1 MLSQQRRLTPRQA
14 EILDLVAEGLGDKEV
29 ARKLG
34 ISTNTVRTHLQRV
47 YRHQQVPNRAAAASI
62 RVEERVQSLPSRDVS
77 RSATV
82 IGTLLAIAALLVG
95 GPRVVGLASALLPE
109 PASTSSAGS
118 PASTRAQA
126 PARPAAGTPSPAGRK
141 PASASSQPAPVAALP
156 VPGAAPALPQPAPG
170 PPAAAPDPAHQE
182 LVIVNEER
190 ASSSLAPLSWNDC
203 LARVAAGDAAKLS
216 ALGSVPPP
224 GGEAADLACGA
235 GQPVEIFTFWSSVDD
250 GAVSR
255 ILFANES
262 WRAALLGPHSLF
274 AAAWAPGVNGSY
286 LVIEIV

>member
-62 RVEERVQSLPSRDVS
+62 RVEERAQSLRPRDGS

-82 IGTLLAIAALLVG
+82 IGTLRAIAALLVG
-95 GPRVVGLASALLPE
+95 GPRVAGFASALLAA
-109 PASTSSAGS
+109 PASISGAGASAKA
-118 PASTRAQA
+118 PA
-126 PARPAAGTPSPAGRK
+126 PARPAGGASSPAARA
-141 PASASSQPAPVAALP
+141 PVPASSQPASIAALP
-156 VPGAAPALPQPAPG
+156 VPGAGPALPQPAPG
-170 PPAAAPDPAHQE
+170 PLAATPDPAHQE
-182 LVIVNEER
+182 LVIVNQER

-203 LARVAAGDAAKLS
+203 LARVAAGDASKLG

-224 GGEAADLACGA
+224 GGEAADLACGG
-235 GQPVEIFTFWSSVDD
+235 GQAVEIFTFWSSVDD

-255 ILFANES
+255 ILFANTS

-274 AAAWAPGVNGSY
+274 AAAWAPAVNGSY